1 MKKLIVGNQYT
12 IDNTEM
18 YLECAG
24 DDCEGY
30 TCCMC
35 GKELKK
41 CRRCLYDGRACSYM
55 SLSKRNIYKLS
66 SCKRIRVELR

>member
-35 GKELKK
+35 GKELKRGYCFTDK
-41 CRRCLYDGRACSYM
+41 KDNPTIREVYGNECIKKV
-55 SLSKRNIYKLS
+55 LSK
-66 SCKRIRVELR
+66 

>member
-1 MKKLIVGNQYT
+1 MKRLIVGSQYT
-12 IDNTEM
+12 IDGYKM

-35 GKELKK
+35 GKYLKRGYCFTDK
-41 CRRCLYDGRACSYM
+41 
-55 SLSKRNIYKLS
+55 KENPT
-66 SCKRIRVELR
+66 IREVYGSECINKALNK

>member
-12 IDNTEM
+12 INSTGM

-35 GKELKK
+35 GKELKRGYCFTDK
-41 CRRCLYDGRACSYM
+41 KYNPTIREVYGSECINKVI
-55 SLSKRNIYKLS
+55 SK
-66 SCKRIRVELR
+66 

>member
-12 IDNTEM
+12 IDNTKM

-41 CRRCLYDGRACSYM
+41 GYCFTDKKDNPA
-55 SLSKRNIYKLS
+55 
-66 SCKRIRVELR
+66 IREVYGSECINKVLNQ